1 MKLCRPKFAR
11 FHRLRQAWQKY
22 ASGTEERQQIPK
34 FTAHANHQSFA
45 CFCNNAIAQR
55 SAQSAVFLLRQEIA
69 KRPGQS
75 PEDVVVPAL
84 RGNKQCRRGMY
95 YVCTRKHKPAGPL
108 LTTTVWPTR
117 ITRCCPSYHRTT
129 TSAIRSAP
137 KFPSDHAY
145 SGPAVLR
152 RMPAKPADCTG
163 SARRIHTG
171 A

>member
-1 MKLCRPKFAR
+1 MKVCRPKFAR

-45 CFCNNAIAQR
+45 YFCDNAIAQG

-75 PEDVVVPAL
+75 PEDLVVPAL

-95 YVCTRKHKPAGPL
+95 YVCTRQHEPAGPL
-108 LTTTVWPTR
+108 LTTHSLANPYHQMLPKLRQNDHKCDTLSARTLPR
-117 ITRCCPSYHRTT
+117 SCLLRPS
-129 TSAIRSAP
+129 RSATNACET
-137 KFPSDHAY
+137 S
-145 SGPAVLR
+145 
-152 RMPAKPADCTG
+152 
-163 SARRIHTG
+163 
-171 A
+171 